1 MSIFANPELFL
12 LYWIYYAHQ
21 KLFFLGL
28 LNGSLLFLF
37 DAEEEAKIRKKL
49 YLVLGLISL
58 VPIAAYFLVPQFA
71 QNANSA
77 IEPSQLFLNLWIVSA
92 VISWVVTVWWLRV
105 GIHQVERVK
114 RKLTKRSALER
125 NKKTD
130 IRTISEH
137 LPGNKKRFDPLK
149 YINLKKGVFCGL
161 DEFDKPIYI
170 GHGEW
175 NTRHCL
181 LSGMTRSGKGIF
193 AQILGWQSIMLG
205 ELFVV
210 LDPKVDSWLPHIYRQ
225 ACEKFG
231 KKYVLLDLR
240 QSAHEQINIFQGCD
254 EETIE
259 NMLIGSFGLA
269 EKGTTADHYRLGD
282 RKAARRCAAY
292 MAKHPDT
299 TPADL
304 FKLFGAEWEDTD
316 KANPNAASDFA
327 AMLAE
332 MAELRAVNRRE
343 GGIDLSELAQTGGC
357 LYVLGDMLNPRI
369 IRMQRMLLVRLMM
382 LAKNRDT
389 FGEKPKNIR
398 IFADEFRVH
407 ISRAFVISLG
417 MSAGWQL
424 LSILALQSF
433 EDLRDCPAD
442 LDPEMVKGAV
452 MENCAIKQSYRILD
466 DDTALR
472 LAASTGEIMV
482 DSEVRE
488 VVKNIALLETIGDR
502 KISQK
507 ERYLIDTNMIHSLA
521 MPDAEK
527 GTIGCGVLI
536 GVGKLAQFCFTSP
549 VQVERSIAAL
559 TPTIEPPVGTTFA
572 TMDNLE
578 SLPDLDAP

>member
-1 MSIFANPELFL
+1 MAIFTSFALFL
-12 LYWIYYAHQ
+12 LHWIYFAHQ
-21 KLFFLGL
+21 ELFFLGL
-28 LNGSLLFLF
+28 LNGALLFLF
-37 DAEEEAKIRKKL
+37 DAEEEAKFRKKF
-49 YLVLGLISL
+49 YFVLGVASF
-58 VPIAAYFLVPQFA
+58 VPLAAYFLIPRFA
-71 QNANSA
+71 QLAKSE

-92 VISWVVTVWWLRV
+92 VVSWVATIWWLRIGV
-105 GIHQVERVK
+105 HQVERLK

-137 LPGNKKRFDPLK
+137 LPSNKKRFDPLK

-161 DEFDKPIYI
+161 DEFDKPIYM
-170 GHGEW
+170 GHGDW

-181 LSGMTRSGKGIF
+181 LSGMTRSGKGVL
-193 AQILGWQSIMLG
+193 AQILGWQSIRMG

-210 LDPKVDSWLPHIYRQ
+210 LDPKVDSWMPHIYQ
-225 ACEKFG
+225 KACEQSG
-231 KKYVLLDLR
+231 KNYVLLDLR
-240 QSAHEQINIFQGCD
+240 QSAHEQINLFQGCD

-259 NMLIGSFGLA
+259 NMLIGAFGLA
-269 EKGTTADHYRLGD
+269 EKGTDADHYRLGD

-292 MAKHPDT
+292 VARNPGT
-299 TPADL
+299 TAADL
-304 FKLFGAEWEDTD
+304 LKLFGAEWLYAD
-316 KANPNAASDFA
+316 KANPHAAADFA

-389 FGEKPKNIR
+389 FGEKPRNIR

-407 ISRAFVISLG
+407 ISRAFITSLG

-424 LSILALQSF
+424 LSLLALQSF

-452 MENCAIKQSYRILD
+452 MENCAVKQSYRIMD
-466 DDTALR
+466 HDTAER

-482 DSEVRE
+482 DSELRQVE
-488 VVKNIALLETIGDR
+488 KNIVLLETIGDR

-549 VQVERSIAAL
+549 VQVERSKAAL
-559 TPTIEPPVGTTFA
+559 TPTIEPPVGTASA
-572 TMDNLE
+572 TKDELE
-578 SLPDLDAP
+578 TLPDLDAP